1 MSSKINSITSSQKD
15 IYSVWKDSISDFY
28 SNMEKSIPQFHQAC
42 TNLVQEYIESWNK
55 AVTSNID
62 IQREFATKAGIKSN
76 LPEATMNVIHDTT
89 EKLNRSLNVQNQI
102 SVATIDATKQNI
114 KTWNENSSAFAD
126 LNKGIADSLV
136 SSFNLKI

>member
-1 MSSKINSITSSQKD
+1 MSSKINSITSNQKD

-42 TNLVQEYIESWNK
+42 TNLVQEYIESWNR
-55 AVTSNID
+55 AVTSSID
-62 IQREFATKAGIKSN
+62 IQREFATKTGIKSN

-102 SVATIDATKQNI
+102 SIATIDATKQNI

>member
-15 IYSVWKDSISDFY
+15 IYSVWKDSINDFY

-55 AVTSNID
+55 AVTSGID
-62 IQREFATKAGIKSN
+62 IQREFATKTGIKTN
-76 LPEATMNVIHDTT
+76 LPEATMSVIHDTT

-102 SVATIDATKQNI
+102 SVASIDATKQNI